1 MSWLKKDFIVEYN
14 KGEKMLKGIIFSFTL
29 LMISSCSLLQ
39 GKKEATAYKD
49 LPNHNHISCN
59 GVCDVKL
66 K

>member
-1 MSWLKKDFIVEYN
+1 
-14 KGEKMLKGIIFSFTL
+14 MLKGIIFSFTL